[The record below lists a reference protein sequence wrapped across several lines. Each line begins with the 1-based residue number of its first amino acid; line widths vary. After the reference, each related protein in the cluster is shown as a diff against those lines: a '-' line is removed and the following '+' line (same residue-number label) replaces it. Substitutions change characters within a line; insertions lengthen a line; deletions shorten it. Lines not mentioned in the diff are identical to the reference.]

1 MTCGGHYCSLHILA
15 AADTRLIMSYQ
26 ILGYFSCIGQNLAC
40 LCQHISHYVGLVSVE
55 CYID

>member
-26 ILGYFSCIGQNLAC
+26 ILGYFHVLAN
-40 LCQHISHYVGLVSVE
+40 ISLVCVNTSVTMLV
-55 CYID
+55 